1 MFFTKEDSSLV
12 YIIVLIGS
20 MYPIAYSLTE
30 SNFVSFICVVA
41 YTVLLASLENVSKK
55 ISEYLSII
63 VATIAIGAWGVKGM
77 PYCII
82 GIGIFLLNIQRIDW
96 EREEKWTFKSYHPD
110 PIEYLRWKTEKDIP

>member
-1 MFFTKEDSSLV
+1 MFFTKEDSGIV

-30 SNFVSFICVVA
+30 SNFVSFICAVA
-41 YTVLLASLENVSKK
+41 YAILLASLENVSKK

-63 VATIAIGAWGVKGM
+63 VAAIAIGAWGIKGM

-82 GIGIFLLNIQRIDW
+82 GMGIFLLNLQRIDW
-96 EREEKWTFKSYHPD
+96 ERKEKWKLKSYLPD
-110 PIEYLRWKTEKDIP
+110 PTE